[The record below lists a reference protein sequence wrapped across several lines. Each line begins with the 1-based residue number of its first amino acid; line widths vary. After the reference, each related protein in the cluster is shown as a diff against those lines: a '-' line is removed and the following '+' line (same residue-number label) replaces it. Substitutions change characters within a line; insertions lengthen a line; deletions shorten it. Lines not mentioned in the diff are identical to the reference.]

1 MELGSN
7 DSEPLAALYA
17 VRVSVG
23 ICSCLSILGACA
35 IVISYAAFPE
45 LRTTARQLL
54 LNVSITDIVI
64 SLALLLGLI
73 QNAGKLLAV
82 MKLGLQSNTA

>member
-1 MELGSN
+1 MDGN
-7 DSEPLAALYA
+7 VSEPIASLYA

-23 ICSCLSILGACA
+23 VCSCLSILGGCVI
-35 IVISYAAFPE
+35 IVSYAAFPE

-54 LNVSITDIVI
+54 LNVSIADIII

-73 QNAGKLLAV
+73 QNASKHAIWTVCLKLANC
-82 MKLGLQSNTA
+82 S